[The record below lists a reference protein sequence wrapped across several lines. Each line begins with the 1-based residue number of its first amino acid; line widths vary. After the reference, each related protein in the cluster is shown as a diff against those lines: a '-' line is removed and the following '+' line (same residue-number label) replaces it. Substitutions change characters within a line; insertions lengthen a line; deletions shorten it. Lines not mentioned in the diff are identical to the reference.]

1 MSTKSASKLS
11 RRRNNGMPELPS
23 KGGEPNRKVLAKLQ
37 ARTQDWLKTV
47 DSLKNDTGSYRKP
60 GSMQR

>member
-11 RRRNNGMPELPS
+11 RRRNNGMPELAV
-23 KGGEPNRKVLAKLQ
+23 KAGQPNRKIADKLK
-37 ARTQDWLKTV
+37 ARVQDWLKTV
-47 DSLKNDTGSYRKP
+47 DGLKNDTGGYRRP

>member
-11 RRRNNGMPELPS
+11 RRRNTGMPELPS
-23 KGGEPNRKVLAKLQ
+23 KGGQPNRKVMANLRSRQ
-37 ARTQDWLKTV
+37 ADWLKTV
-47 DSLKNDTGSYRKP
+47 DSLKNDTGGYHKP

>member
-11 RRRNNGMPELPS
+11 RRRAKGLPELPS
-23 KGGEPNRKVLAKLQ
+23 KGGQPNRKIVAKLWARQ
-37 ARTQDWLKTV
+37 ADWLATV
-47 DSLKNDTGSYRKP
+47 DSLKNDTGGYRKP

>member
-11 RRRNNGMPELPS
+11 RRRNTGIPELPS
-23 KGGEPNRKVLAKLQ
+23 KGGQPNRKVVAKLQ

-47 DSLKNDTGSYRKP
+47 DNLKNDTGGYHKP